1 MTNTCTIQKETCGFK
16 CTGYEG
22 GKVWTARMKETKK
35 IECETCRDHAVKD
48 ESGYHDHVNT
58 GLGQKPHNLSNY
70 KRYVIEV
77 KCVFD
82 ECIKSG
88 RC

>member
-22 GKVWTARMKETKK
+22 AKIWDKRMKVTKE
-35 IECETCRDHAVKD
+35 IECETCRNHAMID
-48 ESGYHDHVNT
+48 ESAYHDHVNT
-58 GLGQKPHNLSNY
+58 GIGQKPHNLENY
-70 KRYVIEV
+70 KRYVKEV